1 MKQETINFELN
12 ELFNDY
18 DTDTISV
25 RDFHLV
31 FQGVCVD
38 YIHKDDGGSISI
50 WAGNPDTDKFAEEL
64 LPEKED
70 KRLLLELI
78 LEYFS

>member
-18 DTDTISV
+18 GTNTISI

-31 FQGVCVD
+31 FQDTFID
-38 YIHKDDGGSISI
+38 YIHRDDGGEISI
-50 WAGNPDTDKFAEEL
+50 WAGNPDTDKSAREL
-64 LPEKED
+64 LPEETQ
-70 KRLLLELI
+70 RNPLLKLI
-78 LEYFS
+78 LEHFF